1 MAFSDFKSVE
11 QVLQQYPLKFRR
23 ESFLP
28 QVTMTL
34 PSQFLEDI
42 NFSLETQAVGESE
55 SFFRESF
62 IFPFLNKA
70 WQQHRQLKLWIN
82 RALVYDT
89 VLFGEPDYLI
99 SMWPA
104 GVIDRMVNKPLLA
117 VVEAKKQDFENG
129 WGQCLAAMI
138 ACQRLNREL
147 PVTIYGIVTTGLT
160 WQFAKLEQEIFTQD
174 LFSYSIDTPAKVLGL
189 LNYVLGECEQQ
200 LLLVPA

>member
-11 QVLQQYPLKFRR
+11 QVLQKYPLKFRR

-28 QVTMTL
+28 EVTMTL
-34 PSQFLEDI
+34 PPQFLNDI
-42 NFSLETQAVGESE
+42 KFSLETQAVGESE

-82 RALVYDT
+82 RSLVYDAE
-89 VLFGEPDYLI
+89 LFGEPDYLI
-99 SMWPA
+99 SMWPE
-104 GVIDRMVNKPLLA
+104 GVIDRIVNKPMLA
-117 VVEAKKQDFENG
+117 VVEAKKQDFESG
-129 WGQCLAAMI
+129 WGQCLAAML
-138 ACQRLNREL
+138 ACQRLNNEH

-174 LFSYSIDTPAKVLGL
+174 LFSYSIDTPSKVLGL
-189 LNYVLGECEQQ
+189 LNHILGECEKQ
-200 LLLVPA
+200 LLLIPV